1 MMIQQLYGDNP
12 LLAGWIISVQLLKD
26 IEENIVVREQTNFVY
41 ATVQKGQICSSDRNC
56 ITTKIKMSKCA
67 WRKLKKQPGILDS
80 QSVDSVIPN
89 FLYNLMH
96 LLVNKELKNT
106 HHLTRMLDTTI

>member
-89 FLYNLMH
+89 
-96 LLVNKELKNT
+96 
-106 HHLTRMLDTTI
+106 LTIIFFIQLNAPSCKQRIEKYSSSY